1 MYNIEKYKKVLELD
15 KILNILS
22 EITCCEYAR
31 QKVLDIVPSTSLIY
45 VKDSLEKTNDAYN
58 LLSRYGSPS
67 FLNIKDPSS
76 SLKRSTIGG
85 CLTISEILNIGKIL
99 SLSRI
104 LIEYF
109 NQYSDKR
116 SIDKIFDKLY
126 NISSLERKISN
137 SILSYDEISDDA
149 SLELSSI
156 RSKIKQLYI
165 TSKQK
170 LEEMVRSSHIQKML
184 QDSIITMRNGRYVLP
199 VKAEYRGDI
208 KGLVHDSSST
218 GSTIFIEPMSIVQ
231 INNKIKILLSEEEK
245 EIERIL
251 LELSQEC
258 FSNHK
263 TILNNFFSSID
274 INIIFSKAQLGYK
287 MNGAS
292 PIINDKGIIDLKKA
306 RHPLLDKNI
315 VVPVDISIGES
326 YKGMIITG
334 PNTGGKTVVL
344 KTVGLFSFMAMCGL
358 LLPVKDNSKISI
370 FNNILVDIGD
380 EQSIEQNLSTFS
392 SHLTNIIKILNIAD
406 NKSLVIFDEIGSGT
420 DPVEGSA
427 IAISIIESLKQKGST
442 ILATTHYSE
451 IKAYAIKSEDIENA
465 SCEFDIKTL
474 SPTYR
479 LIVGSPGKSNAFSIS
494 EKLGLSQDIL
504 SYAKKLVSSE
514 DKMFENVIESLE
526 ISRIKYEKLYQDVE
540 KKEKEIDLIKK
551 EIEQLKKD
559 SYNEKE
565 KEILLGKQMA
575 QKIIDD
581 VKIEAAILTEE
592 IKKINKLKNLNNI
605 DINSSVLKSQLK
617 KIYDKSNPVIDKVDD
632 NYILPRDV
640 KIGDNLLV
648 VDIDKKGTAIST
660 VDKNG
665 NIMVQLGIMKS
676 KINIKNLRLLK
687 ESKVTFN
694 GSVTKTVR
702 SKKDRKVSTELD
714 LRGYTVED
722 GLMEVDSFLDN
733 CLMTGVDVV
742 SIIHGKG
749 TGVLRTAVHRHLKS
763 CKFVKSFRLG
773 VFGEGESGVTILEIK

>member
-380 EQSIEQNLSTFS
+380 EQSIEQDLSTFS

-540 KKEKEIDLIKK
+540 KKEKEIDIIKK
-551 EIEQLKKD
+551 EIEKLKKD

-565 KEILLGKQMA
+565 KEIFLGKQMA

>member
-45 VKDSLEKTNDAYN
+45 VKDSVEKTNDAYN

-76 SLKRSTIGG
+76 SLQRSTIGG
-85 CLTISEILNIGKIL
+85 CLNISEILNVGKIL

-109 NQYSDKR
+109 NQYSDKK
-116 SIDKIFDKLY
+116 SIDKIFNKLY
-126 NISSLERKISN
+126 NISSLEKKIFN

-199 VKAEYRGDI
+199 VKSEHRGDI

-344 KTVGLFSFMAMCGL
+344 KTIGLFCLMVMCGL
-358 LLPVKDNSKISI
+358 LLPVKDNSQISI
-370 FNNILVDIGD
+370 FSNILVDIGD

-442 ILATTHYSE
+442 VLATTHYSE

-474 SPTYR
+474 SPTYK

-540 KKEKEIDLIKK
+540 KKEKEIDTIKK
-551 EIEQLKKD
+551 EIEKLKKD

-565 KEILLGKQMA
+565 KEILLGKEMA
-575 QKIIDD
+575 QKIIDE
-581 VKIEAAILTEE
+581 VKIEAEILTEE
-592 IKKINKLKNLNNI
+592 IKKINKLKNSNVI
-605 DINSSVLKSQLK
+605 DINSSILKSQLK
-617 KIYDKSNPVIDKVDD
+617 KIYDKSNPVIDKIDD

-648 VDIDKKGTAIST
+648 VDIDKKGIAIST

-676 KINIKNLRLLK
+676 KINIKNLRLL
-687 ESKVTFN
+687 EQTKVQFN
-694 GSVTKTVR
+694 GSVTRTVR

-763 CKFVKSFRLG
+763 CKFIKSFRLG

>member
-22 EITCCEYAR
+22 DMTCCEYAR
-31 QKVLDIVPSTSLIY
+31 EKVLYIVPSTSLIY

-99 SLSRI
+99 TLSRI

-109 NQYSDKR
+109 NQYSDKK

-137 SILSYDEISDDA
+137 NILSYDEISDDA

-540 KKEKEIDLIKK
+540 KKEKEIDIIKK
-551 EIEQLKKD
+551 EIEKLKKD

-581 VKIEAAILTEE
+581 VKIEAEILTEE

>member
-109 NQYSDKR
+109 NQYSDKK

-184 QDSIITMRNGRYVLP
+184 QDFIITMRNGRYVLP

-540 KKEKEIDLIKK
+540 KKEKEIDIIKK
-551 EIEQLKKD
+551 EIEKLKKD

-581 VKIEAAILTEE
+581 VKIEAEILTEE

>member
-22 EITCCEYAR
+22 DMTCCEYAR
-31 QKVLDIVPSTSLIY
+31 EKVLDIVPSTSLIY

-99 SLSRI
+99 TLSRI

-109 NQYSDKR
+109 NQYSDKK

-137 SILSYDEISDDA
+137 NILSYDEISDDA

-540 KKEKEIDLIKK
+540 KKEKEIDIIKK
-551 EIEQLKKD
+551 EIEKLKKD

-581 VKIEAAILTEE
+581 VKIEAEILTEE

>member
-540 KKEKEIDLIKK
+540 KKEKEIDIIKK
-551 EIEQLKKD
+551 EIEKLKKD